1 VNPATS
7 ETSLPGLFAGGDAV
21 HGPDSIIQAI
31 ADGRFAA
38 EEIGRRHGIEPQ
50 PEPLLEKRV
59 PAVDLM
65 EKKAFQVRPQTVP
78 TLPIHQRSG
87 FAEVEQSF
95 DQDAAIAEAARCL
108 DCDDLCS
115 LCVTVCPN
123 RANMA
128 YAMAPLRLSM
138 PVVTFSGGMFVTEST
153 RQIAIDQEVQII
165 NIADFCNECGN
176 CTPFCPTSGEPYK
189 DKPRFWIDREGFD
202 EAKGDAF
209 RFERRDGSVLI
220 EARLR
225 GQTHRLECRDGIASY
240 HFGGLVARLEVGSW
254 RVLDCEKAGA
264 VSEGETIDLSPCA
277 TLIALLESESVLP
290 PTGSQTRRPE

>member
-1 VNPATS
+1 
-7 ETSLPGLFAGGDAV
+7 
-21 HGPDSIIQAI
+21 
-31 ADGRFAA
+31 
-38 EEIGRRHGIEPQ
+38 
-50 PEPLLEKRV
+50 
-59 PAVDLM
+59 M

-277 TLIALLESESVLP
+277 TLTALLESESVLP